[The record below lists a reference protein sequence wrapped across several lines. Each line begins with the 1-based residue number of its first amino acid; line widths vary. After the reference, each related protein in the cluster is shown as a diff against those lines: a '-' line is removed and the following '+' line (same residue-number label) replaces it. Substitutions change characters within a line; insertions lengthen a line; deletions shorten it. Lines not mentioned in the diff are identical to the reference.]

1 MMENKKVKI
10 FFFGSGAFAVPVLE
24 ALCLNPKIQMC
35 GIITQPDKPAGRKMA
50 LTPTPVGKWCDA
62 HEIEC
67 RRIRS
72 VNEPEFFELLKD
84 CKGKVELVTSEGD
97 RLNLKST
104 LCQYIALTQM
114 FKDAQIDE
122 LDLIVS
128 EPEDLNLLLNYL
140 VRG

>member
-1 MMENKKVKI
+1 MKVQNI
-10 FFFGSGAFAVPVLE
+10 TDIDRFFKVVDE
-24 ALCLNPKIQMC
+24 
-35 GIITQPDKPAGRKMA
+35 
-50 LTPTPVGKWCDA
+50 
-62 HEIEC
+62 
-67 RRIRS
+67 
-72 VNEPEFFELLKD
+72 
-84 CKGKVELVTSEGD
+84 CKGRVELVTGEGD